1 MEGIRTPKYASAT
14 RVVASSIGVLAGLMG
29 MSHGFPE
36 MLQGNR
42 APAGKVIDS
51 IGPAQRFWEY
61 GGEPAFTLIP
71 NFFVTGILA
80 SLVSLFVV
88 IWAAAFIDRKHGA
101 LVLGLLSIVMF
112 LFGGGFGPPV
122 CAILAIVAAAG
133 IDRPLTWWRK
143 HLPRKLRGFLA
154 SLWPW
159 PLIAF
164 LLLCLFALANGIFG
178 YPLMWFVSADDAS
191 SSTLVLGQITFLGLG
206 PVVILS
212 AITYDVQKTIDSQ
225 RKPSP
230 E

>member
-1 MEGIRTPKYASAT
+1 
-14 RVVASSIGVLAGLMG
+14 MG

-36 MLQGNR
+36 MLQGNH
-42 APAGKVIDS
+42 APDGKVIDS

-61 GGEPAFTLIP
+61 GSEPAFTLIP
-71 NFFVTGILA
+71 NFLVTGILA
-80 SLVSLFVV
+80 TLVSLFVV
-88 IWAAAFIDRKHGA
+88 IWTAAFIDRKHGA
-101 LVLGLLSIVMF
+101 WVLGLLSITMF

-133 IDRPLTWWRK
+133 MDRTLTWWRK

-154 SLWPW
+154 SFWPW

-178 YPLMWFVSADDAS
+178 YPLMWFVTADNAS
-191 SSTLVLGQITFLGLG
+191 SSTLLLGQITFLGLG

-212 AITYDVQKTIDSQ
+212 AITYDIQKTTDSQ
-225 RKPSP
+225 RNPSP